1 MIQEYNPNI
10 QIEKQKMSSIRTSK
24 KLNSSISMG
33 SENID
38 PNLNN
43 MSFAPKDDEDPPSPW
58 TVKRKSILKK
68 PETARKLD
76 SSLNISK
83 I

>member
-1 MIQEYNPNI
+1 MPIASININQTTITCEYI
-10 QIEKQKMSSIRTSK
+10 GVED
-24 KLNSSISMG
+24 
-33 SENID
+33 D

-43 MSFAPKDDEDPPSPW
+43 MSFAHNDDEDPPSPW

-68 PETARKLD
+68 PDTARKLD